1 MVPQIAEDVNQ
12 NMTLEDDV
20 TPMSKFT
27 GMQEVCEQEARVEDS
42 SKKSLITIEVPKF
55 IDVLDEGHRIGETSS
70 LQSPR
75 QKVDTSLLKPT
86 NKSLAE
92 DIPESQGSTKH
103 APIIVLDEDS
113 DERCKELENSEAL
126 VQGLHNQNKRISLGK
141 IDLNGC
147 LDDSSILRL
156 TDEVRIIKLAPFFG
170 SLAYVQILHL
180 SVICFL
186 SWLSE

>member
-75 QKVDTSLLKPT
+75 QKVDTSLLKVET
-86 NKSLAE
+86 N
-92 DIPESQGSTKH
+92 Q
-103 APIIVLDEDS
+103 
-113 DERCKELENSEAL
+113 
-126 VQGLHNQNKRISLGK
+126 
-141 IDLNGC
+141 
-147 LDDSSILRL
+147 
-156 TDEVRIIKLAPFFG
+156 
-170 SLAYVQILHL
+170 
-180 SVICFL
+180 
-186 SWLSE
+186 